1 MEGMQVPDIALS
13 DQQGNTVKLSDYR
26 GKRIVLYF
34 YPKDDTPG
42 CTVEACGF
50 RDSAKEYE
58 AANAVVIGVSADP
71 VKSHAKFDSKF
82 GLGFPLLA
90 DENHELAEA
99 FGAWQEKNNYGKTYW
114 GVARMTFLI
123 DEEGIVRK
131 VWAKAKPEGHAEEVI
146 QAIKGL

>member
-1 MEGMQVPDIALS
+1 MEGNQVPDIALS
-13 DQQGNTVKLSDYR
+13 DQHGNTVKLSDYR
-26 GKRIVLYF
+26 GKKVVLYF

-50 RDSAKEYE
+50 RDSLKAYAELD
-58 AANAVVIGVSADP
+58 AVVIGVSADS
-71 VKSHAKFDSKF
+71 VKSHIKFDSKF

-99 FGAWQEKNNYGKTYW
+99 FGAWQEKNNYGKKYW

-131 VWAKAKPEGHAEEVI
+131 VWAKVKPDGHAEEVI